1 MTIEKSTQGTTVTLK
16 ITGWLDT
23 QTTPMLQSEIDA
35 LDDTVTAM
43 VIDCA
48 ALEYI
53 SSAGLRQIVA
63 AYKKLN
69 GELILRGV
77 SEEVMSIIRITGLD
91 KRIKFA

>member
-1 MTIEKSTQGTTVTLK
+1 MTIEKSTQGMTVTLK

>member
-91 KRIKFA
+91 KRIKFE

>member
-35 LDDTVTAM
+35 VDDTVTAM

-91 KRIKFA
+91 KRIKFE

>member
-35 LDDTVTAM
+35 VDDTVTAM

-91 KRIKFA
+91 KRIRFE